1 MTEER
6 PVLSVQN
13 VSKTIEKTPIIH
25 DLSFDLYPGEV
36 FGFLGPNGSGKT
48 TTIRMIVGLIK
59 PTEGAVTISGHD
71 VQKQFVQA
79 MQNIGSIV
87 ENPEMYDYLSG
98 WENLKQYQ
106 RMIPGITEKR
116 MHEVIKLVGM
126 TNRVHDLVR
135 TYSLGMRQRLGIAQ
149 ALLNEPKVLILDEP
163 ANGLDPKGIRE
174 MREFIRTLAEEEG
187 LSVLVSSHLLS
198 EIQLMCDRVAIISKG
213 RILAVDHVDALLA
226 EKGRVIWQASPAE
239 KARPIIAKHLQ
250 VIETAEQQPEAEQ
263 IVTLDDQSDLAIVNE
278 ALVAAGVKVHL
289 IERRLPSLEDLFL
302 DLTGGESID

>member
-1 MTEER
+1 MTEGR

-59 PTEGAVTISGHD
+59 PTEGTVTIGGHD

-79 MQNIGSIV
+79 MENIGSIV

-106 RMIPGITEKR
+106 RMIPGISERR
-116 MHEVIKLVGM
+116 MHEVVELVGM
-126 TNRVHDLVR
+126 ANRVHDLVR

-174 MREFIRTLAEEEG
+174 MREFIRRLAEEEG

-213 RILAVDHVDALLA
+213 KILAVDHVDALLE
-226 EKGRVIWQASPAE
+226 EKGRVIWQTTPVE
-239 KARPIIAKHLQ
+239 KARPIIAKHLH

-263 IVTLDDQSDLAIVNE
+263 IVTLDDHSDLAIVNE

-289 IERRLPSLEDLFL
+289 IERRLPALEDLFL